1 MFLHLPGVVRLIAI
15 PTRMRRLDLR
25 RLDRLPGQLRRS
37 LFPPRLWR
45 GQRRGR
51 PFAGVLRRKRRILE
65 LKELMREQAVE
76 TKIVLVDRHEKVA
89 EEVRL
94 LLQNEED
101 LAVVGVARNGDTGL
115 RVMRGDGPDVV
126 VLDLQS
132 SREDLA
138 TVIAETRA
146 VAPNSRILMLSTAE
160 RIKSIQ
166 AEARAGAHADVL
178 GDRSDAEL
186 AAAVR
191 GFVDGCSVVV
201 SCKPQEPPYRRDPEI
216 ELLVSTLS
224 RRERDVL
231 RLVTAGYSNQAIAE
245 TCFLSMHTVRTHVQS
260 ILVKLGV
267 HSKLE
272 AAIFAIQHRLV
283 QVGSEV

>member
-1 MFLHLPGVVRLIAI
+1 MQLKDASREEVV
-15 PTRMRRLDLR
+15 
-25 RLDRLPGQLRRS
+25 
-37 LFPPRLWR
+37 
-45 GQRRGR
+45 
-51 PFAGVLRRKRRILE
+51 K
-65 LKELMREQAVE
+65 
-76 TKIVLVDRHEKVA
+76 TKIVLIDRHEKVA
-89 EEVRL
+89 EGLRL

-115 RVMRGDGPDVV
+115 RVMRGHGPDVL

-132 SREDLA
+132 SREDLVK
-138 TVIAETRA
+138 VIADTRA
-146 VAPNSRILMLSTAE
+146 AAPSSRILALSTAE
-160 RIKSIQ
+160 RTKSIL
-166 AEARAGAHADVL
+166 AGAGAGAELL
-178 GDRSDAEL
+178 GDRSGEEL
-186 AAAVR
+186 VTAIR
-191 GFVDGCSVVV
+191 EFVDGYNVFV
-201 SCKPQEPPYRRDPEI
+201 SCTPPEPAYRRDPEI

-231 RLVTAGYSNQAIAE
+231 KLVTAGYSNQRIAE

-283 QVGSEV
+283 QVSNQA